1 MMTTETVQ
9 NSGGGEATQMNE
21 IKLGDATYLVHRTF
35 SGDRTVSDI
44 IVDRLVNEKKEKT
57 TFDESTDDAV

>member
-1 MMTTETVQ
+1 MMATETVQ

-35 SGDRTVSDI
+35 SGDRTVSDL
-44 IVDRLVNEKKEKT
+44 IVDRLKKKKKEKT

>member
-1 MMTTETVQ
+1 MMATETVQ

-35 SGDRTVSDI
+35 SGDRTVSDL
-44 IVDRLVNEKKEKT
+44 IVDRLVHGKKEKT

>member
-1 MMTTETVQ
+1 MMATETVQ

-35 SGDRTVSDI
+35 SGDRTVSDL
-44 IVDRLVNEKKEKT
+44 IVDRLVHEKKEKT
-57 TFDESTDDAV
+57 TFDKSTDDAV

>member
-1 MMTTETVQ
+1 MMATETVQ
-9 NSGGGEATQMNE
+9 NSGGGEVTQMNE

-35 SGDRTVSDI
+35 SGDRTVSDL
-44 IVDRLVNEKKEKT
+44 IVDRLVHEKKEKT

>member
-1 MMTTETVQ
+1 MMATETVQ

-35 SGDRTVSDI
+35 SDDRSVSDLI
-44 IVDRLVNEKKEKT
+44 LDRLLQNKKEKT

>member
-1 MMTTETVQ
+1 MMATETVQ
-9 NSGGGEATQMNE
+9 NSGGGEVTQMNE

-35 SGDRTVSDI
+35 SGDRTVSDL
-44 IVDRLVNEKKEKT
+44 IVDRLEKEKKEKT

>member
-1 MMTTETVQ
+1 MMATEIVQ

-35 SGDRTVSDI
+35 SGDRTVSDL
-44 IVDRLVNEKKEKT
+44 IVYRLDQKKKEKT

>member
-1 MMTTETVQ
+1 MIATEPAQ
-9 NSGGGEATQMNE
+9 NSAGGEATQMNE

-35 SGDRTVSDI
+35 SGDQTVSDL
-44 IVDRLVNEKKEKT
+44 IVDRLVHEKKEKT

>member
-1 MMTTETVQ
+1 MMTTESVQ

-35 SGDRTVSDI
+35 SGDRTVSDL
-44 IVDRLVNEKKEKT
+44 IVDRLVHKKKEKT
-57 TFDESTDDAV
+57 TFDESTNDAV

>member
-1 MMTTETVQ
+1 MMATETVQ
-9 NSGGGEATQMNE
+9 NNGGGEGTQMNE

-35 SGDRTVSDI
+35 SGDRTVSEL
-44 IVDRLVNEKKEKT
+44 IVDRLVHEKKEKT

>member
-1 MMTTETVQ
+1 MMTTESVQ

-35 SGDRTVSDI
+35 SGDRTVSDL
-44 IVDRLVNEKKEKT
+44 IVDRLVHKKKEKT

>member
-1 MMTTETVQ
+1 MMATEIVQ

-35 SGDRTVSDI
+35 SGDRTVSGL
-44 IVDRLVNEKKEKT
+44 IVGRLVHEKKEKT